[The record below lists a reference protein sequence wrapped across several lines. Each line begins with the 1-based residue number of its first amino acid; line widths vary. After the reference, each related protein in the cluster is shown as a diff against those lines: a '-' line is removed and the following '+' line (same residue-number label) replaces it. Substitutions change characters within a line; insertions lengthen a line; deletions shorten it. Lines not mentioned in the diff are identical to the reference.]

1 MEIWHEEHVLPV
13 GSDNFRAMSF
23 HGMHANNPDS
33 LGQIGKL
40 VNNLKL
46 DWLQFEELMIDCV
59 FPLVFEKLKTDI
71 NEQLRRYDL
80 DRHDQLMLEKDD
92 FEIIQDELVTR
103 RNKHILAPHIDNLR
117 GALTILYYMPPDSDH
132 MHLGTL
138 FYKQVGSGRPLLP
151 KDMPVPFYAQYA
163 SSFDITCVEA
173 KRVPFAPNTLIA
185 FVNSI
190 DAWHGQHLDELYDR
204 RGYQSFFG
212 VREALLD
219 RIFDA
224 KSVRSLTCGGAA
236 DAT

>member
-1 MEIWHEEHVLPV
+1 
-13 GSDNFRAMSF
+13 
-23 HGMHANNPDS
+23 
-33 LGQIGKL
+33 
-40 VNNLKL
+40 
-46 DWLQFEELMIDCV
+46 
-59 FPLVFEKLKTDI
+59 
-71 NEQLRRYDL
+71 
-80 DRHDQLMLEKDD
+80 MLEKDD

-138 FYKQVGSGRPLLP
+138 FYKQVGPGRPLLP

-163 SSFDITCVEA
+163 SSSSITCVEA

-190 DAWHGQHLDELYDR
+190 DAWHGQHLDEMYDR

-224 KSVRSLTCGGAA
+224 QSVRALTCGGAA